1 MEQQKKYEYLND
13 IETLFKII
21 PQKKNRCIIFNIKTS
36 GIIYEKDHMMELSA
50 VEVENFKLTSKMVH
64 IYIQPRVFLSK
75 NIQKL
80 NNIKYYDYKNYWEY
94 YNQST
99 KKQLKN
105 FLDFIGNESYLI
117 THIASSN
124 IYFLEKELK
133 KWDLPTISKERF
145 RSTFEMSNEI
155 FKLKKIKNPN
165 YIKLEDFCYFFG
177 IYGNYNESH
186 CLNSLF
192 ECIMTSRLLIC
203 LYKEYNNYKENK
215 YLKYN
220 TKIVEI
226 PNKNDENRQ
235 KNENSNEKQKNQTN
249 DTKNENISEEY
260 KIQNQIKSDEKNG
273 KEYNEIIK
281 INDFAEKNQKI
292 QNIHKDK
299 INKIIKGTNIK
310 MKDIQDKNKN
320 QIKKSVSFKNI
331 EDINFE
337 ENEKAISYISSCFD
351 NKNIYYG
358 YGGFILNNNQKYIVK
373 GIGKDDIYSKIEN
386 IGGEIVACQK
396 IIDMAISLKIKFI
409 VIYHSYI
416 GIEKW
421 ANNDWELKND
431 GTIKFYEFINDA
443 KNKIKINFINVTTED
458 NGIIEAKNIALDTLE
473 KKKYSN
479 I

>member
-1 MEQQKKYEYLND
+1 M
-13 IETLFKII
+13 
-21 PQKKNRCIIFNIKTS
+21 
-36 GIIYEKDHMMELSA
+36 
-50 VEVENFKLTSKMVH
+50 
-64 IYIQPRVFLSK
+64 
-75 NIQKL
+75 
-80 NNIKYYDYKNYWEY
+80 
-94 YNQST
+94 
-99 KKQLKN
+99 
-105 FLDFIGNESYLI
+105 
-117 THIASSN
+117 
-124 IYFLEKELK
+124 
-133 KWDLPTISKERF
+133 
-145 RSTFEMSNEI
+145 
-155 FKLKKIKNPN
+155 
-165 YIKLEDFCYFFG
+165 
-177 IYGNYNESH
+177 
-186 CLNSLF
+186 
-192 ECIMTSRLLIC
+192 
-203 LYKEYNNYKENK
+203 
-215 YLKYN
+215 
-220 TKIVEI
+220 
-226 PNKNDENRQ
+226 
-235 KNENSNEKQKNQTN
+235 
-249 DTKNENISEEY
+249 SEEY

-351 NKNIYYG
+351 NKNIYNG

-473 KKKYSN
+473 KNKYSN

>member
-13 IETLFKII
+13 IETLFKIM

-64 IYIQPRVFLSK
+64 IYIQPREFLSK

-133 KWDLPTISKERF
+133 KWDLLTISKERF

-260 KIQNQIKSDEKNG
+260 KI
-273 KEYNEIIK
+273 
-281 INDFAEKNQKI
+281 
-292 QNIHKDK
+292 
-299 INKIIKGTNIK
+299 
-310 MKDIQDKNKN
+310 
-320 QIKKSVSFKNI
+320 
-331 EDINFE
+331 
-337 ENEKAISYISSCFD
+337 
-351 NKNIYYG
+351 
-358 YGGFILNNNQKYIVK
+358 
-373 GIGKDDIYSKIEN
+373 
-386 IGGEIVACQK
+386 
-396 IIDMAISLKIKFI
+396 
-409 VIYHSYI
+409 
-416 GIEKW
+416 
-421 ANNDWELKND
+421 
-431 GTIKFYEFINDA
+431 
-443 KNKIKINFINVTTED
+443 
-458 NGIIEAKNIALDTLE
+458 
-473 KKKYSN
+473 
-479 I
+479 

>member
-1 MEQQKKYEYLND
+1 M
-13 IETLFKII
+13 
-21 PQKKNRCIIFNIKTS
+21 P
-36 GIIYEKDHMMELSA
+36 A
-50 VEVENFKLTSKMVH
+50 
-64 IYIQPRVFLSK
+64 
-75 NIQKL
+75 
-80 NNIKYYDYKNYWEY
+80 
-94 YNQST
+94 
-99 KKQLKN
+99 
-105 FLDFIGNESYLI
+105 
-117 THIASSN
+117 
-124 IYFLEKELK
+124 
-133 KWDLPTISKERF
+133 ISKERF

-281 INDFAEKNQKI
+281 INDFVEKNKKI
-292 QNIHKDK
+292 QNIHKDEV
-299 INKIIKGTNIK
+299 NKIIKGTNIK
-310 MKDIQDKNKN
+310 MKDTQDKNKN

-337 ENEKAISYISSCFD
+337 ENEKA
-351 NKNIYYG
+351 N
-358 YGGFILNNNQKYIVK
+358 
-373 GIGKDDIYSKIEN
+373 
-386 IGGEIVACQK
+386 
-396 IIDMAISLKIKFI
+396 
-409 VIYHSYI
+409 
-416 GIEKW
+416 
-421 ANNDWELKND
+421 
-431 GTIKFYEFINDA
+431 
-443 KNKIKINFINVTTED
+443 
-458 NGIIEAKNIALDTLE
+458 
-473 KKKYSN
+473 
-479 I
+479 